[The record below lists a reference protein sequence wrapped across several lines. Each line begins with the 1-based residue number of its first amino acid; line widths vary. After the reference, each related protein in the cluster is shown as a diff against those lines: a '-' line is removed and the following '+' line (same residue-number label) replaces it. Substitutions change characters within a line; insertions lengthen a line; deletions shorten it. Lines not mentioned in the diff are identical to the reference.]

1 MRQKRDLKLV
11 EKRLRRL
18 TERRAT
24 LLHCGR
30 VWLLLGK
37 HAREGGTEVPI
48 WDLAVKETEAIGRE
62 TTAPGETRRLANLLD
77 TLWDTQTLL
86 KALGGDGNEPA
97 TPDTAQQQALL
108 RLLISCV
115 PYPPDGLNSENPTDR
130 AVALFEVLLKTQR
143 DIAGMIADQD
153 SEYDLVVYLKTPLED
168 LNLGLQ
174 DRASRFYPRRR
185 RCCIK

>member
-1 MRQKRDLKLV
+1 MGPRCQGNGSHRERDHSARGNPK
-11 EKRLRRL
+11 
-18 TERRAT
+18 
-24 LLHCGR
+24 
-30 VWLLLGK
+30 
-37 HAREGGTEVPI
+37 AREP
-48 WDLAVKETEAIGRE
+48 ARH
-62 TTAPGETRRLANLLD
+62 
-77 TLWDTQTLL
+77 LWDTQTLL